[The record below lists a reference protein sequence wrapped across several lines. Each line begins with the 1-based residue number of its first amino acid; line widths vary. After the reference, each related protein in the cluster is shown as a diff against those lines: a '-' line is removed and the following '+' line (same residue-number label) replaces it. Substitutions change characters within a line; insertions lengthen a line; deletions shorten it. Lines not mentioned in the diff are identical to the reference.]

1 MAKRGSL
8 LIRLSERFRPVY
20 RPRWNA
26 LRSRL
31 IFETNPDYHSAVF
44 LSAAARTGS
53 TWISETIN
61 YRNDYRYLFEPISLY
76 RYLLT
81 DRYRPLLP
89 GPEEGIIARSPYHF
103 VHDREPIDT
112 RLQYIRPSDAD
123 PELRARASAVLTGR
137 FKNPAVDQ
145 YNYTPRMVF
154 RRRLIKETKSGLW
167 LRWLY
172 EQFPGLK
179 IIHLIRHPIPTIQS
193 RLEGKTDDDP
203 ALRMRYFRKL
213 VFGQPDLVA
222 DYLEP
227 FRSLLESATTV
238 FEQRMAVWCI
248 QNYVPLRQF
257 EPGQIHFAH
266 YEDFCIEPVESLRK
280 LFAYIGEPTD
290 DRTIERALRTM
301 NAPSSTVH
309 GRTMGEIAGSGRI
322 DGMKQVSK
330 WQARATAEQL
340 DAADRFLK
348 AFGMD
353 AVYSVTDPLPVRG
366 RIRAL
371 SPSR

>member
-1 MAKRGSL
+1 LAKRRSL
-8 LIRLSERFRPVY
+8 LHTWSERLRPVY

-31 IFETNPDYHSAVF
+31 IFETNRDYHNAVF

-81 DRYRPLLP
+81 DRYRPLMP
-89 GPEEGIIARSPYHF
+89 GPEEGIIANSPYHF

-112 RLQYIRPSDAD
+112 RLQYIRPSDKD
-123 PELRARASAVLTGR
+123 PELRERAEAVLSGK

-154 RRRLIKETKSGLW
+154 RRRLIKETKSGCW

-179 IIHLIRHPIPTIQS
+179 IVHLIRHPIPTIQS
-193 RLEGKTDDDP
+193 RLEGKGDNDP
-203 ALRMRYFRKL
+203 ELRMRYFRKL
-213 VFGQPDLVA
+213 IFGQPDLVA
-222 DYLEP
+222 DWLGP
-227 FRSLLESATTV
+227 FRELLENATTV

-257 EPGQIHFAH
+257 KPGDIHLAF
-266 YEDFCIEPVESLRK
+266 YEDFCIEPVESLRS
-280 LFAYIGEPTD
+280 LFTYIGEPAD
-290 DRTIERALRTM
+290 DATLAKALMRM

-309 GRTMGEIAGSGRI
+309 GKTKGEIAESGRI

-330 WQARATAEQL
+330 WVKRTTDDQIATA
-340 DAADRFLK
+340 DKFLK

-353 AVYSVTDPLPVRG
+353 AIYTVSSPLPNRAGAVR
-366 RIRAL
+366 L
-371 SPSR
+371 MSM

>member
-8 LIRLSERFRPVY
+8 MSTISERLRPVY

-31 IFETNPDYHSAVF
+31 IFETNQDYRNAVF

-89 GPEEGIIARSPYHF
+89 GPQEGIVANSPYHF

-112 RLQYIRPSDAD
+112 RLQYIRPSDND
-123 PELRARASAVLTGR
+123 PELRARAEDVLTGR

-145 YNYTPRMVF
+145 YNYTPRVFF

-172 EQFPGLK
+172 EQFPGLP
-179 IIHLIRHPIPTIQS
+179 IVHLIRHPIPTIQS
-193 RLEGKTDDDP
+193 RLEGKTDNDP

-213 VFGQPDLVA
+213 VFGQPDLVQ

-227 FRSLLESATTV
+227 FRELLESATTV

-248 QNYVPLRQF
+248 QNFVPLRQF
-257 EPGQIHFAH
+257 TPGEIHLVF
-266 YEDFCIEPVESLRK
+266 YEDFCLDPVGSLRK

-290 DRTIERALRTM
+290 DRTLTRALKAM

-309 GRTMGEIAGSGRI
+309 NRTMGEIAGSGRI

-330 WQARATAEQL
+330 WQTRATPEQIA
-340 DAADRFLK
+340 AADRFLK

-353 AVYSVTDPLPVRG
+353 ALYTVTDPLPHREGVAAIHAAR
-366 RIRAL
+366 
-371 SPSR
+371 

>member
-1 MAKRGSL
+1 MLST
-8 LIRLSERFRPVY
+8 LSERWRPIY
-20 RPRWNA
+20 RPRWNS
-26 LRSRL
+26 LRSKL
-31 IFETNPDYHSAVF
+31 IFETNNDYHSAVF

-89 GPEEGIIARSPYHF
+89 GPDEGIIANSPYHF

-112 RLQYIRPSDAD
+112 RLQYIRPSDTD
-123 PELRARASAVLTGR
+123 PELRARAEAVLTGK

-145 YNYTPRMVF
+145 YNYTPRVVF
-154 RRRLIKETKSGLW
+154 SRRLIKETKSGLW

-179 IIHLIRHPIPTIQS
+179 IVHLIRHPVPTIQS
-193 RLEGKTDDDP
+193 RLEGKADNDP
-203 ALRMRYFRKL
+203 SLRMRYFRKL
-213 VFGQPDLVA
+213 IFGQPDLVA
-222 DYLEP
+222 DWLEP
-227 FRSLLESATTV
+227 FRGLLESATTV

-257 EPGQIHFAH
+257 KPGEIHLAF

-290 DRTIERALRTM
+290 DRTMMRALSKM

-330 WQARATAEQL
+330 WQARASEEQI
-340 DAADRFLK
+340 ATADRFLK

-353 AVYSVTDPLPVRG
+353 ALYTVTDPLPRQG
-366 RIRAL
+366 GSLAL
-371 SPSR
+371 ATSH